1 MTKYKPLGNKI
12 VIKRAEAATTK
23 GGIYL
28 PDSAQEKPK
37 QGEVLAIGPGKED
50 EKIEVKVGDQ
60 VLFGSYAGTPVKGD
74 DDILI
79 VSHDEIL
86 AVVE

>member
-1 MTKYKPLGNKI
+1 MTKYKPLGDKV

-23 GGIYL
+23 GGIFL
-28 PDSAQEKPK
+28 PDAAQEKPK
-37 QGEVLAIGPGKED
+37 QVEVLAVGPGKD
-50 EKIEVKVGDQ
+50 DVKMEVKVGDQ

-79 VSHDEIL
+79 VAQNEIL

>member
-1 MTKYKPLGNKI
+1 MTKYKPLGTKV
-12 VIKRAEAATTK
+12 VIKRAQAVTTK

-28 PDSAQEKPK
+28 PDAAQEKPK
-37 QGEVLAIGPGKED
+37 QGEVLAVGPGKDD
-50 EKIEVKVGDQ
+50 EKMEVKIGDQ
-60 VLFGSYAGTPVKGD
+60 VLFGSYAGVAVKGD

-79 VSHDEIL
+79 VSQDEIL

>member
-1 MTKYKPLGNKI
+1 MTKYKPLGDKV

-28 PDSAQEKPK
+28 PDAAQEKPK
-37 QGEVLAIGPGKED
+37 QGEVLAVGPGKD
-50 EKIEVKVGDQ
+50 DVKMEVKVGDQ

-79 VSHDEIL
+79 VAQEEIL